1 MFFMR
6 QIHKTN
12 EAKNLIQIG
21 EKERKDILFI
31 SAANTF
37 VKRETFIE
45 TGDKNI
51 LLGCIYI
58 SVFSLWLPHIFNK
71 IVQALILRVILLKH
85 TSMQLLKVCHWLWPS
100 YLGLLCWFFVLKP
113 TFTNDPATS
122 KNVVCFKISQSWP
135 ALIHWNTWYGVYQ
148 VFTKLIIIWK
158 FNCRLEPIFT
168 TAHAV
173 PKNTT
178 HFKRG
183 YMWLK

>member
-58 SVFSLWLPHIFNK
+58 SGFSLWLPHIFNK

-85 TSMQLLKVCHWLWPS
+85 TSMQLLKVCH
-100 YLGLLCWFFVLKP
+100 
-113 TFTNDPATS
+113 
-122 KNVVCFKISQSWP
+122 
-135 ALIHWNTWYGVYQ
+135 
-148 VFTKLIIIWK
+148 
-158 FNCRLEPIFT
+158 
-168 TAHAV
+168 
-173 PKNTT
+173 
-178 HFKRG
+178 
-183 YMWLK
+183 